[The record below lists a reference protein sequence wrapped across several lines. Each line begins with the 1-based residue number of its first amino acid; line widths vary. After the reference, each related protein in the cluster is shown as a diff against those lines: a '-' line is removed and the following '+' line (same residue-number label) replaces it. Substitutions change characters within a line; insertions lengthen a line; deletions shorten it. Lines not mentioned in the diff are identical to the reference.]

1 MQAGQDSLWAVEGLL
16 FWGLWVSALQSSC
29 AFLGHFLNIPRLGFP
44 ILASHPHLG
53 PLRVL
58 GDNEGQP
65 GECGRL
71 TEGAVMGVVTA
82 WLGAGESWCLS
93 VVGARQGDQ
102 QDGGALSGSGQ
113 GVSASSHQMAKAVRE
128 WFLSTSLKL

>member
-1 MQAGQDSLWAVEGLL
+1 MQAGQDSLPAVEGLL

-29 AFLGHFLNIPRLGFP
+29 AFLGHFLNIPCLGFP

-53 PLRVL
+53 PLQVL

-71 TEGAVMGVVTA
+71 TEAAVTGVVTA

-93 VVGARQGDQ
+93 VVGAQQGDQ
-102 QDGGALSGSGQ
+102 QDGEPCLSPGKGYLPPLTKWQ
-113 GVSASSHQMAKAVRE
+113 R
-128 WFLSTSLKL
+128 WFGNVFSPPV